1 MFDFDVIVIGA
12 GPAGTECA
20 RILGR
25 NNKKVAIVEA
35 NALGGTCLNK
45 GCIPAKTMLYSAEM
59 YRHAKALGDYGITIF
74 EDKLEYDFD
83 KMVQKR
89 ADIMDKLRKGVN
101 YLLTTDKVEIIN
113 GHAKFIADNTIEVDG
128 KSYSAEKFVIASGGS
143 ARKFPNFKENDDR
156 YLISDNIFELKG
168 IPKSMLIVGGGPVGV
183 EFATY
188 FATFGT
194 KVTIVDL
201 ADHILSFFDADL
213 GNELAKLYNRRGI
226 EVITGTTV
234 SFIDDSSDLL
244 NITLS
249 DGRVISAEYVMSAIG
264 VVPYTDYLNAL
275 NLELERGRVK
285 VNNDLQTSKSHIYAI
300 GDTIG
305 LSGSAY
311 GAEREGLFVAHHI
324 LEEYADY
331 YKIDYTSFPDPVFTY
346 PEVGTCGLS
355 EEECKAKNI
364 DYLTVKVPYLVNA
377 KAQIKSETQGFIKL
391 IADCYG
397 TLLGAHI
404 IGDQA
409 TEIMHMLTIPI
420 MQKMKV
426 SDLRRMVYAHPVVSE
441 IVKEALTK
449 LHVLILETH

>member
-1 MFDFDVIVIGA
+1 MFDYDVIVIGA

-35 NALGGTCLNK
+35 NQLGGTCLNK

-59 YRHAKALGDYGITIF
+59 YRHAKALDDYGIKIF
-74 EDKLEYDFD
+74 EDKLEYDFE
-83 KMVQKR
+83 KMVNKR
-89 ADIMDKLRKGVN
+89 ADIMNKLRKGVN
-101 YLLTTDKVEIIN
+101 YLLSSDKVEIIN
-113 GHAKFIADNTIEVDG
+113 GFAKFVDDNTIEVEG
-128 KSYSAEKFVIASGGS
+128 KTITADKFVLASGGS
-143 ARKFPNFKENDDR
+143 ARKFPNYKSDDHR
-156 YLISDNIFELKG
+156 YLISDNIFELEG
-168 IPKSMLIVGGGPVGV
+168 IPKSMVIVGGGPVGV

-226 EVITGTTV
+226 DVVTNNTI
-234 SFIDDSSDLL
+234 SSIDDSSDLL
-244 NITLS
+244 KITLS
-249 DGRVISAEYVMSAIG
+249 NGQIIEAEYVMSAIG
-264 VVPYTDYLNAL
+264 VVPHVDYLKSL
-275 NLELERGRVK
+275 NLDIEKGRVK
-285 VNNDLQTSKSHIYAI
+285 VNDDLQTSKSHIYAI

-397 TLLGAHI
+397 TLLGVHI